1 MQSCCSSSNR
11 VHPNQARIEHT
22 ASLLKAIGHPVRLQ
36 ILHHLA
42 RENKSVCVCDI
53 EPHLGI
59 KQPTVSHHL
68 KILRE
73 AELVEFEQRG
83 LFAYYRILPGTLSHL
98 TRCLEELKPAV
109 VSPT

>member
-1 MQSCCSSSNR
+1 MQSCCSSSDR
-11 VHPNQARIEHT
+11 VLADKARIGHT
-22 ASLLKAIGHPVRLQ
+22 ATLLKALAHPVRLQ

-83 LFAYYRILPGTLSHL
+83 LFAHYRIRPETLSHL
-98 TRCLEELKPAV
+98 TRCMEELKPGV
-109 VSPT
+109 HSLK